1 MYVCMYVCMYVY
13 LHVHCTRPC
22 TLYASP
28 ITSAIVHFNTCC
40 CSEHHFEESPSL
52 GMADGAS
59 TADDSLDNDS
69 DLGRTCTATEHKKC
83 SRQTAA
89 QREERLSVERVQHIP
104 FFITSSYYTALA
116 IYIF

>member
-1 MYVCMYVCMYVY
+1 MYVC

-52 GMADGAS
+52 GIADGAS
-59 TADDSLDNDS
+59 TADDSLDDDS
-69 DLGRTCTATEHKKC
+69 DFSHTCTATGHKKRS

-89 QREERLSVERVQHIP
+89 QREERLAVERVQHIP
-104 FFITSSYYTALA
+104 FFITSS
-116 IYIF
+116 